1 MKNNIA
7 IIGLGYVGLTLA
19 ISLAKA
25 GFRVLGIERNKNNV
39 KSLLDGKAHFY
50 EENLDKDLKK
60 ILNSGKLK
68 ISSSLECVKD
78 YQIIFITVGT
88 PINKNRK
95 VELQNL
101 FEICEK
107 LNKILRHIIEK

>member
-19 ISLAKA
+19 ISLAKV

-39 KSLLDGKAHFY
+39 KSLLNGKAHFY

-60 ILNSGKLK
+60 ILNTGKLK
-68 ISSSLECVKD
+68 ISSSLDYVKE
-78 YQIIFITVGT
+78 YQIIFVTIGT

-95 VELQNL
+95 AELKNL
-101 FEICEK
+101 FQI
-107 LNKILRHIIEK
+107 